1 MSLHCV
7 RVGWF
12 VVSTDPR
19 LSKGGEL
26 FQVATLCVVNRCW
39 DKWERRRV
47 YLTGD
52 VRLSVLLSNHV
63 PYTLWLPE
71 WRLQAAV

>member
-12 VVSTDPR
+12 VGSTDLR

-26 FQVATLCVVNRCW
+26 FQVATLSVVNRCW
-39 DKWERRRV
+39 DR
-47 YLTGD
+47 
-52 VRLSVLLSNHV
+52 
-63 PYTLWLPE
+63 
-71 WRLQAAV
+71 